1 MFEFIESVMKG
12 ANAVIEVL
20 QKKAV
25 DAMFNA
31 FWIGNY
37 YLAVAEK
44 YLENHKSNWIVQK
57 LFYRTTVLTEPP
69 LGTWFSCF
77 TLTKSEDKYRFNEKY
92 SYSEEEESSLR
103 GDDVEKLYISKN
115 NGFRVSKIVNGEI
128 NYNKVV
134 GEPEKSRVKF
144 ISILYG
150 NKNTS
155 NLLTLKLDPEYLR
168 EGNHLFSKSFVLRL
182 LNYQYSAKDYVFDD
196 EYELKVMDGKVHTET
211 LTSGSYMVIDMANK
225 QGYTVVRKQ

>member
-1 MFEFIESVMKG
+1 MFEFIESVMKRV
-12 ANAVIEVL
+12 NAVVEVL

-31 FWIGNY
+31 FWVGNY

-44 YLENHKSNWIVQK
+44 HLENHKSNWIVQK

-69 LGTWFSCF
+69 LEKWFSCF
-77 TLTKSEDKYRFNEKY
+77 TMTKTEDKYRFNEKY
-92 SYSEEEESSLR
+92 SYSDEAESPLR
-103 GDDVEKLYISKN
+103 GDDVEKLYISKDK
-115 NGFRVSKIVNGEI
+115 GYRVSKVVNAEI

-134 GEPEKSRVKF
+134 DEPEKSRVKF

-150 NKNTS
+150 HKNMS
-155 NLLTLKLDPEYLR
+155 NMLTLKLDPEYLR

-182 LNYQYSAKDYVFDD
+182 LNYQYSAKEYVFDD
-196 EYELKVMDGKVHTET
+196 DYELKVMDGKVHTES
-211 LTSGSYMVIDMANK
+211 LTSGSHMVIDAANK